1 MIKSPLC
8 VAILLASLPSVAAQW
23 DYPQGNT
30 LVANQQEA
38 QTYLEQAYPSV
49 GSLQFRYSNQS
60 KLGHHYNFDVFE
72 NGVYQQQRTVILT
85 TDNDHQVSRVFKS
98 LEDTVIRNGLPTTA
112 GELEVPRQLEAERPP
127 TLASG
132 QVVQAEV
139 SIFSPDLRTMHRSA
153 PPESLLTDISQ
164 YPHTP
169 QYISKGV
176 EVLSHTDG
184 IYLTNSRVSQVDA
197 VALVTVDQNTG
208 ETVSRDS
215 QNFLPAEGVTTFA
228 SLAELKQ
235 LDWQDKRF
243 TQVMAFVHLDQSL
256 LYLNQLG
263 FPLFDKPLEFDGRG
277 LSADNSTY
285 YYGPKAALFGIAGGS
300 PDALD
305 ADVIIHELGHGIHY
319 QIVKDWAYGHTGAIG
334 EGFGDYWAGSFS
346 FRTQFE
352 NAQTQGQEFEID
364 TVFNW
369 DGYFGVRNTTRS
381 LWNQRARYF
390 QHAEYRPHESVAG
403 ELGDEL
409 WSTPLFQALKSSVEL
424 YGQDA
429 FQEFDTIVLESMFG
443 LGRGL
448 KMHDLAENTVFV
460 AQELY
465 PERRYTEILKQKF
478 AIHNLIIEPFNVE
491 IASRYVHPEKSL
503 TVDLYPTSRQA
514 EVAGEIDIAGSTKAF
529 TSQPVNQFSIETAL
543 PIGQVC
549 GSSIAMNTSL
559 DYQYN
564 AALKKLSWQHQ
575 LDLIYGI
582 PTLNSPLKEV
592 NSPLPDSKLSSS
604 NQPIIGFKTFNFTLN
619 DSVQSVGEQ
628 FGVYLDIDHPRLA
641 DLTVTLI
648 SPRGTRVDLL
658 KHQPTRTNGF
668 NSFFTFKHDALLN
681 AFANE
686 PSNGTWRL
694 EVGDYVMG
702 ESGHLNRWAVG
713 MVSEYDCGDA
723 AAKASSSSSS
733 GGGSSPLILVLM
745 LFLSL
750 GRVINPKNLL
760 CLTSFLG
767 NTKSLFTKRSL
778 KTHVLKMFFK
788 NTIRR

>member
-8 VAILLASLPSVAAQW
+8 LAILLASLPSVAAQW

-30 LVANQQEA
+30 LVTNQQEA

-49 GSLQFRYSNQS
+49 DSLQFRYSNQS

-72 NGVYQQQRTVILT
+72 NGVYQQQRTVVLT
-85 TDNDHQVSRVFKS
+85 TNNDHQVSRVFKS
-98 LEDTVIRNGLPTTA
+98 LEDTLIRNGQPTTA
-112 GELEVPRQLEAERPP
+112 AELEAPRQLEAQRPP
-127 TLASG
+127 ALVSG
-132 QVVQAEV
+132 QVVQAEL
-139 SIFSPDLRTMHRSA
+139 SIFSPDLRTMDRSA
-153 PPESLLTDISQ
+153 PPATLLTDISE
-164 YPHTP
+164 YPHPP
-169 QYISKGV
+169 QYISKDV
-176 EVLSHTDG
+176 EVLSHSDG

-197 VALVTVDQNTG
+197 VALVTVNHETG
-208 ETVSRDS
+208 ETINRDS
-215 QNFLPAEGVTTFA
+215 QSFLPAEGVTTFA

-235 LDWQDKRF
+235 VDWQDNRF
-243 TQVMAFVHLDQSL
+243 AQVMAFAHLDQSL
-256 LYLNQLG
+256 SYLNQLG
-263 FPLFDKPLEFDGRG
+263 FSLFDEPLEFDGRG

-424 YGQDA
+424 YGQVG
-429 FQEFDTIVLESMFG
+429 FQEFDTIVLESMYG

-448 KMHDLAENTVFV
+448 KMHDLAENAIFV
-460 AQELY
+460 AKELY
-465 PERRYTEILKQKF
+465 PERRYAEILKEKF
-478 AIHNLIIEPFNVE
+478 AVHNLIIEPFSVE
-491 IASRYVHPEKSL
+491 IASRYVHPEKL
-503 TVDLYPTSRQA
+503 LNVDLYPTSRQA
-514 EVAGEIDIAGSTKAF
+514 DIEGDIEVGGVTKSFA
-529 TSQPVNQFSIETAL
+529 SQPTNQLSIETAL
-543 PIGQVC
+543 PSGQVC
-549 GSSIAMNTSL
+549 GSAISMTTLL
-559 DYQYN
+559 DYQYDT
-564 AALKKLSWQHQ
+564 ALKKLNWQHQ
-575 LDLIYGI
+575 IDLIYGL
-582 PTLNSPLKEV
+582 PNLSASLKEV
-592 NSPLPDSKLSSS
+592 NSPLPDSKLSAS
-604 NQPIIGFKTFNFTLN
+604 NQAIIGFKTFNFTLN
-619 DSVQSVGEQ
+619 DAVQSVDNQ
-628 FGVYLDIDHPRLA
+628 FGVYLDIEHPRLA

-658 KHQPTRTNGF
+658 KHQATRSNSF
-668 NSFFTFKHDALLN
+668 NSFFTFKHDAVLN
-681 AFANE
+681 AFADE

-694 EVGDYVMG
+694 EIGDYVMG
-702 ESGHLNRWAVG
+702 ESGQLNRWAVG
-713 MVSEYDCGDA
+713 TISEYDCGDA
-723 AAKASSSSSS
+723 GAKASSSSSS
-733 GGGSSPLILVLM
+733 GGGSSPFAIAFM
-745 LFLSL
+745 LLLALCRSL
-750 GRVINPKNLL
+750 NSKSSL
-760 CLTSFLG
+760 CLTNLLESAKPLI
-767 NTKSLFTKRSL
+767 S
-778 KTHVLKMFFK
+778 KTLLTNKMFFK
-788 NTIRR
+788 NTTRR